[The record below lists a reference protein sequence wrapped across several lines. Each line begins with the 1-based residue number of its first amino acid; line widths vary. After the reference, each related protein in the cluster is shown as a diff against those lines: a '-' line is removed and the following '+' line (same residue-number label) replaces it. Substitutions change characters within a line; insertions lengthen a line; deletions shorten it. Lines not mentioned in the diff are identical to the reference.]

1 MRPRLAFVLVAMTLG
16 CGAANA
22 RGPSWP
28 KQTPKDV
35 DGGESL
41 APHVATTV
49 TADRSS
55 DSIDVR
61 PDSDSKPA
69 PAVDKPATSDAP
81 ASTPAPPAATPDE
94 PITTEDIVIEI
105 DD

>member
-22 RGPSWP
+22 RGPRWP
-28 KQTPKDV
+28 KQTVKEV

-49 TADRSS
+49 AAERSS
-55 DSIDVR
+55 DASDVR
-61 PDSDSKPA
+61 SDGDGKPA
-69 PAVDKPATSDAP
+69 PSVDKPATSDAP
-81 ASTPAPPAATPDE
+81 ASTPTPPASTPDE

>member
-1 MRPRLAFVLVAMTLG
+1 MRLRLAFVLAAMTLG
-16 CGAANA
+16 CTAANA
-22 RGPSWP
+22 RGPAWP
-28 KQTPKDV
+28 KQTPKEV

-49 TADRSS
+49 AADRSADAS
-55 DSIDVR
+55 DIRSDI
-61 PDSDSKPA
+61 DSKPA
-69 PAVDKPATSDAP
+69 PAVDKPAASDAP
-81 ASTPAPPAATPDE
+81 ASTPTPPASTPDE